1 MDCEIEEALYSQV
14 HYASSLLV
22 SEKTVSGEISLQHF
36 FSEGVN
42 ELNSLCEFIIGG
54 KNTPEK
60 TGDNNDS
67 VIKILSSD
75 EEEDDGTTLVTGVSS
90 NSVAYPGGYIYFKA
104 DWLLLLFC
112 CA

>member
-1 MDCEIEEALYSQV
+1 MDCEVEEALYGQV

-36 FSEGVN
+36 FREGIN
-42 ELNSLCEFIIGG
+42 ELNSWCEFIIGV
-54 KNTPEK
+54 KNTLEK
-60 TGDNNDS
+60 TVDNGDS

-75 EEEDDGTTLVTGVSS
+75 EEEDDGTTVVTGVSS
-90 NSVAYPGGYIYFKA
+90 NSVAYPGGYIDFKA
-104 DWLLLLFC
+104 DWLFLLFC

>member
-1 MDCEIEEALYSQV
+1 MKFPFNIFF
-14 HYASSLLV
+14 
-22 SEKTVSGEISLQHF
+22 GEGI
-36 FSEGVN
+36 N
-42 ELNSLCEFIIGG
+42 ELNSWCEFIIGV
-54 KNTPEK
+54 KNTLEK
-60 TGDNNDS
+60 TEDNDDS

-75 EEEDDGTTLVTGVSS
+75 EEEDDGITLVTGVSS